1 MFPSGCSVLLSLPGG
16 KGESSLVFSRYL
28 QRKPPD
34 THLLPNHFLKFLQLP
49 THPIRSLFFN
59 FILGKKVISLWAS
72 ILNPTVCHSTREMP
86 RVLRV

>member
-1 MFPSGCSVLLSLPGG
+1 MCPSGCSVLLSLPGRQ
-16 KGESSLVFSRYL
+16 GENSLVFPGYL

-34 THLLPNHFLKFLQLP
+34 THLLPNHFLKFLPLP
-49 THPIRSLFFN
+49 TLFN

-72 ILNPTVCHSTREMP
+72 PLNPTVCHSTREMP